1 MVLRKKIALQIID
14 LLKKNPEGMSI
25 KDIVNVIDINR
36 NTAGRYLENLLVSG
50 QVEMRR
56 LGMAKIYAFSQRVPL
71 SAVLS
76 ISSELVMQLDSSLR
90 IIFANEP
97 FLKLIE
103 TDSKNL
109 LGKNIEYTSVA
120 TVFDDVFPGFLETIR
135 EGLTGKEWAGDIL
148 LTTKDLS
155 FISRIAPTV
164 FEDGRKGVTVILED
178 ITQQKLAEKAL
189 LESESKLRSIADN
202 SPDMILLINL
212 KWEIL
217 FINRTITLD
226 PSQVRGKLVF
236 DFIPQEFHDTAIK
249 CFENVLK
256 TGEVT
261 IYGTEYHIPNG
272 KTSYFESTVGPV
284 FQNGT
289 IGALVI
295 NARDITERKRAEKE
309 LQESEARYRTIFENT
324 GTATIQIEE
333 NTQISLVNA
342 EFEHLSGFS
351 RHEIEGKKS
360 WTEFVVKEDLERMLN
375 QHRLRREGR
384 ERSLKNYEFQFITK
398 SGDIRNIFLTV
409 DMIPGTKKSIASL
422 VDLTERKDAEK
433 LRQESE
439 ERYRQLV
446 DISPDGIFIHQQ
458 GKIIFLNPAALNM
471 LGASHSDMIT
481 GKNVIDLIHPDFR
494 EAVRKNIEKD
504 LQGNTTPPLE
514 LHMLRVDGSSI
525 MVEGRGIKTTINGK
539 PAIQVAIRDITE
551 RKRAEIALQKSEEQ
565 YRSLVETTGTGYVII
580 DKAGRVITAN
590 QEYVRLTGR
599 LTLAEI
605 ERRPVTDWTAS
616 YDIERNAREIEQ
628 CFSNGQ
634 VRGFEVDYQRPDG
647 TIQPIE
653 VNASII
659 QSKSGQIFLTLC
671 RDITERKRAEVALRE
686 SEGKLNAMLQ
696 SISDHMSMMDKDLNI
711 IWANETAKLSFGK
724 DIVGKKCYEIYH
736 RRQEPCEPYP
746 CITLKAF
753 LDGKTHQHETTVI
766 DNQGEERFFE
776 CTANVALRDNS
787 GKPVAVLEISRD
799 ITERKRAEIALRESE
814 QRFQR
819 LLELSFD
826 AIVIHK
832 NKKVAFVNERAAKIL
847 GAASSQDLIGRS
859 ILDFVHPDSRRVV
872 EERVRIMSTGSGTPV
887 PVISEKFV
895 RVDGTMIT
903 VEVMAISFDDNGS
916 PAVQVAFR
924 EIASQEGL

>member
-1 MVLRKKIALQIID
+1 
-14 LLKKNPEGMSI
+14 
-25 KDIVNVIDINR
+25 
-36 NTAGRYLENLLVSG
+36 
-50 QVEMRR
+50 
-56 LGMAKIYAFSQRVPL
+56 VPL

-76 ISSELVMQLDSSLR
+76 ISSELVVQLDSSLR

-120 TVFDDVFPGFLETIR
+120 TVFDDVFPGFLEKIR
-135 EGLTGKEWAGDIL
+135 VGLTGKEWAGDIL
-148 LTTKDLS
+148 LTTKDLI
-155 FISRIAPTV
+155 FFCRIAPTV

-189 LESESKLRSIADN
+189 LESEVKFRSITEN
-202 SPDMILLINL
+202 SPDMILMLNPKL
-212 KWEIL
+212 EIG
-217 FINRTITLD
+217 FINRTYTLK
-226 PSQVRGKLVF
+226 PEQVRGKSIF
-236 DFIPQEFHDTAIK
+236 DFIPQEFYHAAAA
-249 CFENVLK
+249 CFEHVFK
-256 TGEVT
+256 TGKLST
-261 IYGTEYHIPNG
+261 YSTEYYFANG
-272 KTSYFESTVGPV
+272 ETLYFESTVGPV
-284 FQNGT
+284 FQDGT
-289 IGALVI
+289 VTALLI
-295 NARDITERKRAEKE
+295 NAHDITKRRKAEKV
-309 LQESEARYRTIFENT
+309 LQESEDRYRTIFENT
-324 GTATIQIEE
+324 GAATIQIEE
-333 NTQISLVNA
+333 NTQISLANV
-342 EFEHLSGFS
+342 EFERLSGFS
-351 RHEIEGKKS
+351 KHEIEGKKS
-360 WTEFVVKEDLERMLN
+360 WTEFIVKEDLDWMLG
-375 QHRLRREGR
+375 QHRMRREGGGR
-384 ERSLKNYEFQFITK
+384 PLRNYEFRFITK

-409 DMIPGTKKSIASL
+409 DMIPGTKQSVTSL
-422 VDLTERKDAEK
+422 LDITERKYTEN
-433 LRQESE
+433 LIRESE

-446 DISPDGIFIHQQ
+446 NISPDGVIIHQQ

-471 LGASHSDMIT
+471 LGASHSDKLT
-481 GKNVIDLIHPDFR
+481 GKNILDLIHPDFR
-494 EAVRKNIEKD
+494 EAVRKNMEKD
-504 LQGNTTPPLE
+504 LQGNITPPLE
-514 LHMLRVDGSSI
+514 LQMLRVDGTSI
-525 MVEGRGIKTTINGK
+525 IIEGRGVKTTINGK

-724 DIVGKKCYEIYH
+724 DIVGKKCYEVYH
-736 RRQEPCEPYP
+736 LRTDPCEPYP

-859 ILDFVHPDSRRVV
+859 ILDFIHPDFHKDV
-872 EERVRIMSTGSGTPV
+872 EDRVRLMSASPNSHV
-887 PVISEKFV
+887 PVIAEKFL